1 MKAAAPQSA
10 KRVPN
15 ATARETDQDE
25 QERSMNQIEISAKMA
40 KTSIDAKKAVLTL
53 ELEYDS
59 WSQIPNLARMTGE
72 SVNVVMYPSQT
83 SMDV

>member
-1 MKAAAPQSA
+1 
-10 KRVPN
+10 
-15 ATARETDQDE
+15 
-25 QERSMNQIEISAKMA
+25 MNQIEISAKMA